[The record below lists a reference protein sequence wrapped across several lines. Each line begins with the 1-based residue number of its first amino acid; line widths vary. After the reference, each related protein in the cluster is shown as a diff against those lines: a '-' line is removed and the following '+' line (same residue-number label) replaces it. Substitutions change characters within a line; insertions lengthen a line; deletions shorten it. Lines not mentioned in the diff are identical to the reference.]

1 LILFSETKY
10 MGGVTTLLA
19 NFKTLKYFF
28 IEHKWAY
35 LLGVVWLIFVDVL
48 QLILPEILRTF
59 TDELQANVI
68 GRSEIFRY
76 GLYILIIGF
85 LLAFFRFLWRIY
97 IIGTSKKLEF
107 ELRNKLF
114 SHLLKLSTNYFNK
127 SKTGDLM
134 AHATNDINAVRMA
147 LGPGIVM
154 VVDAVFITVIATFMM
169 FFTTDVRLTLLAL
182 FPLPFLAIAS
192 GRFGKTINLRFRK
205 VQESFS
211 SLTET
216 VQENLSG
223 IRVVKT
229 FVQEEKEVDKFAQKN
244 QTVFDKQMHLV
255 KIFGV
260 FQPLIMAISS
270 LSYLIVIVY
279 GGTLVINRDISL
291 GDFIAFNSY
300 LALLIWP
307 MMAAGWVVNIL
318 QRGSASMA
326 RINTILDVEPEIVDR
341 KDAVSLE
348 KLRGDIH
355 FDNTSFKFPDTEEY
369 ALKNFNLEI
378 SAGSTIGVIGR
389 TGSGKST
396 VASLLLHLFEAQ
408 EGEIRVDGL
417 PIEKIKIESLRNH
430 IGYVDQDSF
439 LFSTTI
445 ADNIAFGVDE
455 ASQEEVERVAKI
467 AQVHENILDFPE
479 GYKTFVGERGVT
491 LSGGQK
497 QRISIAR
504 ALIKDPQILIL
515 DDSLSAVDTDTEEKI
530 LGHLT
535 KEMESKTSILIAHR
549 ISTIKD
555 CDKIV
560 VLDEGEILEEGTHE
574 ELLQNKN
581 LYFDLYEKQ
590 LLEEEITK
598 ED

>member
-1 LILFSETKY
+1 
-10 MGGVTTLLA
+10 MGGVTTLLT
-19 NFKTLKYFF
+19 NFKSLKYFF

-35 LLGVVWLIFVDVL
+35 ILGVVWLIFVDVL

-59 TDELQANVI
+59 TDDLQANLI
-68 GRSEIFRY
+68 GRQEIFRY
-76 GLYILIIGF
+76 GLYMLIIGF

-97 IIGTSKKLEF
+97 IIGTSRKLEF

-169 FFTTDVRLTLLAL
+169 FFTTDVRLTVLAL
-182 FPLPFLAIAS
+182 FPLPFLAFAS

-229 FVQEEKEVDKFAQKN
+229 FVQEEKEVDKFAAKN
-244 QTVFDKQMHLV
+244 QNVFDKQMHLI

-279 GGTLVINRDISL
+279 GGTLVINRVISL

-341 KDAVSLE
+341 KDAVSIE

-355 FDNTSFKFPDTEEY
+355 FDNTFFKFPDTEEY
-369 ALKNFNLEI
+369 ALKNFNLKI

-439 LFSTTI
+439 LFSTTV

-467 AQVHENILDFPE
+467 AQVHDNIMDFPE

-515 DDSLSAVDTDTEEKI
+515 DDSLSAVDTDTEGKI
-530 LGHLT
+530 LNHLK
-535 KEMESKTSILIAHR
+535 KEMESKTSIIIAHR

-555 CDKIV
+555 CDNIV

-574 ELLQNKN
+574 ELLKNKQ
-581 LYFDLYEKQ
+581 LYFELYEKQ
-590 LLEEEITK
+590 LLEEEIKK
-598 ED
+598 EN

>member
-1 LILFSETKY
+1 
-10 MGGVTTLLA
+10 MLA

-35 LLGVVWLIFVDVL
+35 ILGVVWLIFVDVL
-48 QLILPEILRTF
+48 QLLLPEILRTF
-59 TDELQANVI
+59 TDDLQANLI
-68 GRSEIFRY
+68 GRAEIFRY
-76 GLYILIIGF
+76 GIYMLIIGF

-182 FPLPFLAIAS
+182 FPLPFLAFAS

-229 FVQEEKEVDKFAQKN
+229 FVQEEKEVEKFAAKN
-244 QTVFDKQMHLV
+244 QNVFNKQMHLV

-341 KDAVSLE
+341 EDAVTIE

-355 FDNTSFKFPDTEEY
+355 FDNTSFKFPDTDEY
-369 ALKNFNLEI
+369 ALKNFTLDI
-378 SAGSTIGVIGR
+378 PAGSTIGVIGR

-408 EGEIRVDGL
+408 EGEIRIDGI

-530 LGHLT
+530 LGHLK

-560 VLDEGEILEEGTHE
+560 VLDAGEILEEGTHE
-574 ELLQNKN
+574 ELLKNKN
-581 LYFDLYEKQ
+581 LYFELYEKQ

>member
-1 LILFSETKY
+1 LIE
-10 MGGVTTLLA
+10 

-35 LLGVVWLIFVDVL
+35 ILGVVWLIFVDLL
-48 QLILPEILRTF
+48 QLLLPEILRRF
-59 TDELQANVI
+59 TDDLQANVL
-68 GRSEIFRY
+68 GSQEIFRY
-76 GLYILIIGF
+76 GLYVLIIGF

-114 SHLLKLSTNYFNK
+114 SHLLTLSTNYFNK

-134 AHATNDINAVRMA
+134 AHATNDINAVRAA

-154 VVDAVFITVIATFMM
+154 IIDAIFITIIATTMM
-169 FFTTDVRLTLLAL
+169 FLTTDVRLTFLAL
-182 FPLPFLAIAS
+182 LPLPFLAFSAL
-192 GRFGKTINLRFRK
+192 RFGKTINQRFRM

-229 FVQEEKEVDKFAQKN
+229 FVQEEPEIQKFAEKN
-244 QTVFDKQMHLV
+244 QNVFNKQMHLIR
-255 KIFGV
+255 IFGL
-260 FQPLIMAISS
+260 FQPLIFFISS

-279 GGTLVINRDISL
+279 GGSLVINRHISL
-291 GDFIAFNSY
+291 GDFIAFSTY

-307 MMAAGWVVNIL
+307 MMAAGWVVNML

-326 RINTILDVEPEIVDR
+326 RINTILSQEPEIIDGE
-341 KDAVSLE
+341 DAVELPE
-348 KLRGDIH
+348 IRGDVR
-355 FDNTSFKFPDTEEY
+355 FDNVSFKFPDSQEY
-369 ALKNFNLEI
+369 ALKNVNLEI
-378 SAGSTIGVIGR
+378 PSGSTLGVIGR

-396 VASLLLHLFEAQ
+396 VASLLLHLFETN
-408 EGEIRVDGL
+408 EGTITIDDK
-417 PIEKIKIESLRNH
+417 PIETIKIRSLRDH

-445 ADNIAFGVDE
+445 AKNIAFGVDE
-455 ASQEEVERVAKI
+455 ASEDEIRRVAKI
-467 AQVHENILDFPE
+467 AQVHENIVDFPK
-479 GYKTFVGERGVT
+479 GYETFVGERGVT

-504 ALIKDPQILIL
+504 ALIKNPQILIL

-530 LGHLT
+530 LHHLSA
-535 KEMESKTSILIAHR
+535 EMKDKTSIVIAHR

-555 CDKIV
+555 CDNIV
-560 VLDEGEILEEGTHE
+560 VIDEGEVIEEGTHE
-574 ELLQNKN
+574 ELINRRG
-581 LYFDLYEKQ
+581 LYTRLYEKQ
-590 LLEEEITK
+590 LLEEEISG
-598 ED
+598 EE

>member
-1 LILFSETKY
+1 
-10 MGGVTTLLA
+10 MLA

-244 QTVFDKQMHLV
+244 QNVFNKQMHLV

>member
-1 LILFSETKY
+1 VLS
-10 MGGVTTLLA
+10 

-35 LLGVVWLIFVDVL
+35 LLGVVWLIFVDIL
-48 QLILPEILRTF
+48 QLILPEILRSF
-59 TDELQANVI
+59 TDELQANQI
-68 GRSEIFRY
+68 GTEEIFRY
-76 GLYILIIGF
+76 GVYLLIIGF
-85 LLAFFRFLWRIY
+85 LLAFFRFLWRIF

-169 FFTTDVRLTLLAL
+169 FLTTDVRLTILAL
-182 FPLPFLAIAS
+182 FPLPFLAFAS
-192 GRFGKTINLRFRK
+192 GRFGKTINQRFRK

-229 FVQEEKEVDKFAQKN
+229 FVQEEKEVEKFAAKN
-244 QTVFDKQMHLV
+244 QNVFDKQMHLV

-279 GGTLVINRDISL
+279 GGTLVINRTISL

-326 RINTILDVEPEIVDR
+326 RINNILNVEPEIVDR
-341 KDAVSLE
+341 KDAVDL
-348 KLRGDIH
+348 KNPRGHIE
-355 FDNTSFKFPDTEEY
+355 FRNTSFKFPDTEEY
-369 ALKNFNLEI
+369 ALKNFDLDI
-378 SAGSTIGVIGR
+378 PAGSTVGVIGR

-408 EGEIRVDGL
+408 QGEIRIDGL
-417 PIEKIKIESLRNH
+417 PIEKIKIESLRKH

-445 ADNIAFGVDE
+445 ADNIAFGVNE
-455 ASQEEVERVAKI
+455 ASIEEVQRVAKI
-467 AQVHENILDFPE
+467 AQVHENILDFPK
-479 GYKTFVGERGVT
+479 GYETFVGERGVT

-530 LGHLT
+530 LGHL
-535 KEMESKTSILIAHR
+535 KQEMETKTSILIAHR

-555 CDKIV
+555 CDKII
-560 VLDEGEILEEGTHE
+560 VLDEGSILEEGTHE
-574 ELLQNKN
+574 ELLRNKS
-581 LYFDLYEKQ
+581 LYFELYEKQ

>member
-1 LILFSETKY
+1 
-10 MGGVTTLLA
+10 MLA

-35 LLGVVWLIFVDVL
+35 ILGVVWLIFVDVL

-59 TDELQANVI
+59 TDDLQANLI
-68 GRSEIFRY
+68 GRAEIFRY
-76 GLYILIIGF
+76 GIYMLIIGF

-182 FPLPFLAIAS
+182 FPLPFLAFAS

-229 FVQEEKEVDKFAQKN
+229 FVQEEKEVEKFAAKN
-244 QTVFDKQMHLV
+244 QNVFNKQMHLV

-341 KDAVSLE
+341 EDAVTME
-348 KLRGDIH
+348 KILGDIH
-355 FDNTSFKFPDTEEY
+355 FDNTSFKFPDTDEY
-369 ALKNFNLEI
+369 ALKNFNLNI
-378 SAGSTIGVIGR
+378 PAGSTIGVIGR

-408 EGEIRVDGL
+408 EGIIRIDGM

-530 LGHLT
+530 LGHLK

-574 ELLQNKN
+574 ELLKNKN
-581 LYFDLYEKQ
+581 LYFELYEKQ

>member
-1 LILFSETKY
+1 

-35 LLGVVWLIFVDVL
+35 ILGVVWLIFVDVL
-48 QLILPEILRTF
+48 QLLLPEILRTF
-59 TDELQANVI
+59 TDDLQANLI
-68 GRSEIFRY
+68 GRAEIFRY
-76 GLYILIIGF
+76 GIYMLIIGF

-182 FPLPFLAIAS
+182 FPLPFLAFAS

-229 FVQEEKEVDKFAQKN
+229 FVQEEKEVEKFAAKN
-244 QTVFDKQMHLV
+244 QNVFNKQMHLV

-341 KDAVSLE
+341 EDAVTIE

-355 FDNTSFKFPDTEEY
+355 FDNTSFKFPDTDEY
-369 ALKNFNLEI
+369 ALKNFNLNI
-378 SAGSTIGVIGR
+378 PAGSTIGVIGR

-408 EGEIRVDGL
+408 EGEIRIDGI

-530 LGHLT
+530 LGHLK

-560 VLDEGEILEEGTHE
+560 VLDAGEILEEGTHE
-574 ELLQNKN
+574 ELLKNKN
-581 LYFDLYEKQ
+581 LYFELYEKQ

>member
-1 LILFSETKY
+1 
-10 MGGVTTLLA
+10 MGGVTTLLT
-19 NFKTLKYFF
+19 NFKSLKYFF

-35 LLGVVWLIFVDVL
+35 ILGVVWLIFVDVL

-59 TDELQANVI
+59 TDDLQANLI
-68 GRSEIFRY
+68 GRQEIFRY
-76 GLYILIIGF
+76 GLYMLIIGF

-97 IIGTSKKLEF
+97 IIGTSRKLEF

-169 FFTTDVRLTLLAL
+169 FFTTDVRLTVLAL
-182 FPLPFLAIAS
+182 FPLPFLAFAS

-229 FVQEEKEVDKFAQKN
+229 FVQEEKEVDKFAAKN
-244 QTVFDKQMHLV
+244 QNVFDKQMHLI
-255 KIFGV
+255 KIFGI
-260 FQPLIMAISS
+260 FQPLIMAISF
-270 LSYLIVIVY
+270 LIYLILILY
-279 GGTLVINRDISL
+279 GGTLVINRVISL

-341 KDAVSLE
+341 KDAVSIE

-355 FDNTSFKFPDTEEY
+355 FDNTFFKFPDTEEY
-369 ALKNFNLEI
+369 ALKNFNLKI

-439 LFSTTI
+439 LFSTTV

-467 AQVHENILDFPE
+467 AQVHDNIMDFPE

-515 DDSLSAVDTDTEEKI
+515 DDSLSAVDTDTEGKI
-530 LGHLT
+530 LNHLK
-535 KEMESKTSILIAHR
+535 KEMESKTSIIIAHR

-555 CDKIV
+555 CDNIV

-574 ELLQNKN
+574 ELLKNKQ
-581 LYFDLYEKQ
+581 LYFELYEKQ
-590 LLEEEITK
+590 LLEEEIKK
-598 ED
+598 EN

>member
-1 LILFSETKY
+1 MIE
-10 MGGVTTLLA
+10 

-35 LLGVVWLIFVDVL
+35 ILGVVWLIFVDLL
-48 QLILPEILRTF
+48 QLLLPEILRRF
-59 TDELQANVI
+59 TDDLQANVL
-68 GRSEIFRY
+68 GSQEIFRY
-76 GLYILIIGF
+76 GLYVLIIGF

-114 SHLLKLSTNYFNK
+114 SHLLTLSTNYFNK

-134 AHATNDINAVRMA
+134 AHATNDINAVRAA

-154 VVDAVFITVIATFMM
+154 IIDAIFITIIATTMM
-169 FFTTDVRLTLLAL
+169 FLTTDVRLTFLAL
-182 FPLPFLAIAS
+182 LPLPFLAFSAL
-192 GRFGKTINLRFRK
+192 RFGKTINQRFRM

-229 FVQEEKEVDKFAQKN
+229 FVQEEPEIQKFAEKN
-244 QTVFDKQMHLV
+244 QNVFNKQMHLIR
-255 KIFGV
+255 IFGL
-260 FQPLIMAISS
+260 FQPLIFFISS

-279 GGTLVINRDISL
+279 GGSLVINRHISL
-291 GDFIAFNSY
+291 GDFIAFSTY

-307 MMAAGWVVNIL
+307 MMAAGWVVNML

-326 RINTILDVEPEIVDR
+326 RINTILSQEPEIIDGE
-341 KDAVSLE
+341 DAVELPE
-348 KLRGDIH
+348 IRGDVR
-355 FDNTSFKFPDTEEY
+355 FDNVSFKFPDSQEY
-369 ALKNFNLEI
+369 ALKNVNLEI
-378 SAGSTIGVIGR
+378 PSGSTLGVIGR

-396 VASLLLHLFEAQ
+396 VASLLLHLFETN
-408 EGEIRVDGL
+408 EGTITIDDK
-417 PIEKIKIESLRNH
+417 PIETIKIRSLRDH

-445 ADNIAFGVDE
+445 AKNIAFGVDE
-455 ASQEEVERVAKI
+455 ASEDEIRRVAKI
-467 AQVHENILDFPE
+467 AQVHENIVDFPK
-479 GYKTFVGERGVT
+479 GYETFVGERGVT

-504 ALIKDPQILIL
+504 ALIKNPQILIL

-530 LGHLT
+530 LHHLSA
-535 KEMESKTSILIAHR
+535 EMKDKTSIVIAHR

-555 CDKIV
+555 CDNIV
-560 VLDEGEILEEGTHE
+560 VIDEGEVIEEGTHE
-574 ELLQNKN
+574 ELINRRG
-581 LYFDLYEKQ
+581 LYTRLYEKQ
-590 LLEEEITK
+590 LLEEEISG
-598 ED
+598 EE

>member
-1 LILFSETKY
+1 
-10 MGGVTTLLA
+10 MLA

-35 LLGVVWLIFVDVL
+35 LLGVVWLIFVDIL
-48 QLILPEILRTF
+48 QLILPEILRSF
-59 TDELQANVI
+59 TDGLQANLI
-68 GRSEIFRY
+68 GRTEIIRY
-76 GLYILIIGF
+76 GLYMLVIGF
-85 LLAFFRFLWRIY
+85 LLAFFRFLWRIF

-114 SHLLKLSTNYFNK
+114 SHLLRLSTNYFNK

-154 VVDAVFITVIATFMM
+154 VVDAVFITVIATVMM
-169 FFTTDVRLTLLAL
+169 FLTTDVRLTLLAL
-182 FPLPFLAIAS
+182 FPLPFLALAS
-192 GRFGKTINLRFRK
+192 GRFGKIINMRFRK

-229 FVQEEKEVDKFAQKN
+229 FVQENKEVDKFAEKN
-244 QTVFDKQMHLV
+244 QNVFNKQMHLI
-255 KIFGV
+255 KIFGI

-326 RINTILDVEPEIVDR
+326 RINTILDVEPEIIDR
-341 KDAVSLE
+341 EDAVSIE
-348 KLRGDIH
+348 QPRGDVRFI
-355 FDNTSFKFPDTEEY
+355 NTSFQFPDTDKY
-369 ALKNFNLEI
+369 ALENFNLDI
-378 SAGSTIGVIGR
+378 PAGSTIGVIGR

-417 PIEKIKIESLRNH
+417 PIEKIKIDSLRKH

-467 AQVHENILDFPE
+467 AQVHDNILDFPE
-479 GYKTFVGERGVT
+479 GYETFVGERGVT

-530 LGHLT
+530 LTHLK
-535 KEMESKTSILIAHR
+535 KEMETKTSILIAHR

-560 VLDEGEILEEGTHE
+560 VLDDGKILEEGTHE
-574 ELLQNKN
+574 ELLKNKN
-581 LYFDLYEKQ
+581 LYFELYQKQ

>member
-1 LILFSETKY
+1 MIE
-10 MGGVTTLLA
+10 

-35 LLGVVWLIFVDVL
+35 ILGVVWLIFVDLL
-48 QLILPEILRTF
+48 QLLLPEILRRF
-59 TDELQANVI
+59 TDDLQANVL
-68 GRSEIFRY
+68 GSQEIFRY
-76 GLYILIIGF
+76 GLYVLIIGF

-114 SHLLKLSTNYFNK
+114 SHLLTLSTNYFNK

-134 AHATNDINAVRMA
+134 AHATNDINAVRAA

-154 VVDAVFITVIATFMM
+154 IIDAIFITIIATTMM
-169 FFTTDVRLTLLAL
+169 FLTTDVRLTFLAL
-182 FPLPFLAIAS
+182 LPLPFLAFSAL
-192 GRFGKTINLRFRK
+192 RFGKTINQRFRM

-229 FVQEEKEVDKFAQKN
+229 FVQEEPEIQKFAEKN
-244 QTVFDKQMHLV
+244 QNVFNKQMHLIR
-255 KIFGV
+255 IFGL
-260 FQPLIMAISS
+260 FQPLIFFISS

-279 GGTLVINRDISL
+279 GGSLVINRHISL
-291 GDFIAFNSY
+291 GDFIAFSTY

-307 MMAAGWVVNIL
+307 MMAAGWVVNML

-326 RINTILDVEPEIVDR
+326 RINTILSQEPEIIDGE
-341 KDAVSLE
+341 DAVELPE
-348 KLRGDIH
+348 IRGDVR
-355 FDNTSFKFPDTEEY
+355 FDNVSFKFPDSQEY
-369 ALKNFNLEI
+369 ALKNVNLEI
-378 SAGSTIGVIGR
+378 PSGSTLGVIGR

-396 VASLLLHLFEAQ
+396 VASLLLHLFETN
-408 EGEIRVDGL
+408 EGSITIDDK
-417 PIEKIKIESLRNH
+417 PIETIKIRSLRDH

-445 ADNIAFGVDE
+445 AKNIAFGVDE
-455 ASQEEVERVAKI
+455 ASEDEIRRVAKI
-467 AQVHENILDFPE
+467 AQVHENIVDFPK
-479 GYKTFVGERGVT
+479 GYETFVGERGVT

-504 ALIKDPQILIL
+504 ALIKNPQILIL

-530 LGHLT
+530 LHHLSA
-535 KEMESKTSILIAHR
+535 EMKDKTSIVIAHR

-555 CDKIV
+555 CDNIV
-560 VLDEGEILEEGTHE
+560 VIDEGEVIEEGTHE
-574 ELLQNKN
+574 ELINRRG
-581 LYFDLYEKQ
+581 LYTRLYEKQ
-590 LLEEEITK
+590 LLEEEISG
-598 ED
+598 EE

>member
-1 LILFSETKY
+1 MIS
-10 MGGVTTLLA
+10 
-19 NFKTLKYFF
+19 NFRTLKYFF
-28 IEHKWAY
+28 IDHKWAY
-35 LLGVVWLIFVDVL
+35 VLGVVWLIFVDLL
-48 QLILPEILRTF
+48 QLLVPEILRSF
-59 TDELQANVI
+59 TDELQADLI
-68 GRSEIFRY
+68 GSSEILRY
-76 GLYILIIGF
+76 GFYLLLIGF
-85 LLAFFRFLWRIY
+85 LLAFFRFLWRIF

-154 VVDAVFITVIATFMM
+154 VVDAVFITIIATFMM

-182 FPLPFLAIAS
+182 FPLPFLALAS
-192 GRFGKTINLRFRK
+192 GRFGKTINTRFRM

-229 FVQEEKEVDKFAQKN
+229 FVQENKEIEKFAGKN
-244 QTVFDKQMHLV
+244 QNVFNKQMHLI

-279 GGTLVINRDISL
+279 GGTLVINRTISL

-326 RINTILDVEPEIVDR
+326 RINKILDVEPEIVDR
-341 KDAVSLE
+341 EDAVE
-348 KLRGDIH
+348 IKDPKGAIR
-355 FDNTSFKFPDTEEY
+355 FDNVSFKFPDTEEY
-369 ALKNFNLEI
+369 ALKNFNLDVP
-378 SAGSTIGVIGR
+378 AGSTIGVIGR

-396 VASLLLHLFEAQ
+396 VASLLLHLFEVQ
-408 EGEIRVDGL
+408 EGEIRLDGI
-417 PIEKIKIESLRNH
+417 PIEKIKIKSLRDN

-445 ADNIAFGVDE
+445 AENIAFGVDK
-455 ASQEEVERVAKI
+455 ASQQEVERVTKI

-479 GYKTFVGERGVT
+479 GYQTFVGERGVT

-530 LGHLT
+530 LSHLQE
-535 KEMESKTSILIAHR
+535 EMEQKTSILIAHR

-574 ELLQNKN
+574 QLLKNKR
-581 LYFDLYEKQ
+581 LYFELYEKQ

>member
-1 LILFSETKY
+1 
-10 MGGVTTLLA
+10 MLA

-35 LLGVVWLIFVDVL
+35 ILGVVWLIFVDVL

-59 TDELQANVI
+59 TDDLQANLI
-68 GRSEIFRY
+68 GRAEIFRY
-76 GLYILIIGF
+76 GIYMLIIGF

-182 FPLPFLAIAS
+182 FPLPFLAFAS

-229 FVQEEKEVDKFAQKN
+229 FVQEEKEVEKFAAKN
-244 QTVFDKQMHLV
+244 QNVFNKQMHLV

-341 KDAVSLE
+341 EDAVTME
-348 KLRGDIH
+348 KILGDIH
-355 FDNTSFKFPDTEEY
+355 FDNTSFKFPDTDEY
-369 ALKNFNLEI
+369 ALKNFNLNI
-378 SAGSTIGVIGR
+378 PAGSTIGVIGR

-408 EGEIRVDGL
+408 EGKIRIDGM

-530 LGHLT
+530 LGHLK

-574 ELLQNKN
+574 ELLKNKN
-581 LYFDLYEKQ
+581 LYFELYEKQ

>member
-1 LILFSETKY
+1 MLS
-10 MGGVTTLLA
+10 

-35 LLGVVWLIFVDVL
+35 MLGVVWLIFVDIL
-48 QLILPEILRTF
+48 QLIMPEILRSF
-59 TDELQANVI
+59 TDGLQANTI
-68 GRSEIFRY
+68 GRTEILRY
-76 GLYILIIGF
+76 GFYMLIIGF
-85 LLAFFRFLWRIY
+85 LLAFFRFLWRIF

-154 VVDAVFITVIATFMM
+154 VVDAVFITVIATAMM

-182 FPLPFLAIAS
+182 FPLPFLALAS
-192 GRFGKTINLRFRK
+192 GRFGKIINLRFRK

-229 FVQEEKEVDKFAQKN
+229 FVQENKEVEKFAKKN
-244 QTVFDKQMHLV
+244 QNVFNKQMHLI

-348 KLRGDIH
+348 QPRGEIR
-355 FDNTSFKFPDTEEY
+355 FINTSFKFPDTDEY
-369 ALKNFNLEI
+369 ALENFNLDI
-378 SAGSTIGVIGR
+378 SPGSTIGIIGR

-408 EGEIRVDGL
+408 EGEIQIDGL
-417 PIEKIKIESLRNH
+417 PIEKIKIESLRKH

-445 ADNIAFGVDE
+445 ADNIAFGVNE
-455 ASQEEVERVAKI
+455 ASREEVERVAKV
-467 AQVHENILDFPE
+467 AQVHDNILDFPE
-479 GYKTFVGERGVT
+479 GYETFVGERGVT

-530 LGHLT
+530 LSHLK
-535 KEMESKTSILIAHR
+535 KEMEDKTSILIAHR

-560 VLDEGEILEEGTHE
+560 VLDDGKILEEGTHD
-574 ELLQNKN
+574 ELLKNKS
-581 LYFDLYEKQ
+581 LYYELYQKQ

-598 ED
+598 KD

>member
-1 LILFSETKY
+1 
-10 MGGVTTLLA
+10 MLA

-35 LLGVVWLIFVDVL
+35 ILGVVWLIFVDVL

-59 TDELQANVI
+59 TDDLQANLI
-68 GRSEIFRY
+68 GRAEIFRY
-76 GLYILIIGF
+76 GVYMLIIGF

-182 FPLPFLAIAS
+182 FPLPFLAFAS

-229 FVQEEKEVDKFAQKN
+229 FVQEEKEVDKFAAKN
-244 QTVFDKQMHLV
+244 QNIFDKQMHLV

-279 GGTLVINRDISL
+279 GGTLVINRTITL

-341 KDAVSLE
+341 KDAVTIDH
-348 KLRGDIH
+348 LRGDIH

-369 ALKNFNLEI
+369 ALKNFSLDI
-378 SAGSTIGVIGR
+378 PAGSTIGVIGR

-408 EGEIRVDGL
+408 EGEIRIDGL
-417 PIEKIKIESLRNH
+417 SIEKIKIESLRNH

-530 LGHLT
+530 LGHLK

-560 VLDEGEILEEGTHE
+560 VLDEGQILEEGTHE
-574 ELLQNKN
+574 ELLKNKN
-581 LYFDLYEKQ
+581 LYFELYEKQ

>member
-1 LILFSETKY
+1 MIS
-10 MGGVTTLLA
+10 
-19 NFKTLKYFF
+19 NFRTLKYFF
-28 IEHKWAY
+28 IDHKWAY
-35 LLGVVWLIFVDVL
+35 ILGVVWLIFVDLL
-48 QLILPEILRTF
+48 QLFVPEILRSF
-59 TDELQANVI
+59 TDQLQADLI
-68 GRSEIFRY
+68 GASEILRY
-76 GLYILIIGF
+76 GFYLLLIGF
-85 LLAFFRFLWRIY
+85 LLAFFRFLWRIF

-182 FPLPFLAIAS
+182 FPLPFLALAS
-192 GRFGKTINLRFRK
+192 GRFGKTINTRFRK

-229 FVQEEKEVDKFAQKN
+229 FVQENKEIEKFAGKN
-244 QTVFDKQMHLV
+244 QNVFNKQMHLI

-279 GGTLVINRDISL
+279 GGTLVINRTISL

-326 RINTILDVEPEIVDR
+326 RINKILDVEPEIVDR
-341 KDAVSLE
+341 EDAVELNDP
-348 KLRGDIH
+348 KGAIR
-355 FDNTSFKFPDTEEY
+355 FDNVSFKFPDTKEY
-369 ALKNFNLEI
+369 ALRNFNLDVP
-378 SAGSTIGVIGR
+378 AGSTIGVIGR

-396 VASLLLHLFEAQ
+396 VASLLLHLFEVQ
-408 EGEIRVDGL
+408 QGEIRLDGI
-417 PIEKIKIESLRNH
+417 PIEKIKIKSLRDN

-455 ASQEEVERVAKI
+455 ASQEEVERVTKI
-467 AQVHENILDFPE
+467 AQVHKNILDFPE
-479 GYKTFVGERGVT
+479 GYQTFVGERGVT

-504 ALIKDPQILIL
+504 ALIKDPQVLIL

-530 LGHLT
+530 LSHLQE
-535 KEMESKTSILIAHR
+535 EMEQKTSILIAHR

-560 VLDEGEILEEGTHE
+560 VLDEGAILEEGTHE
-574 ELLQNKN
+574 QLLKNKR
-581 LYFDLYEKQ
+581 LYFELYEKQ

-598 ED
+598 EG